1 MVAVRQSM
9 ISRTR
14 SGGISLLTDIVLA
27 AALCAA
33 VGAVIALDRRSK
45 PTAEPPAVEPI
56 VVEQPVDQ
64 PPRRNGLRI
73 AVTPEPAVFDDV
85 GRLLDSLGAGYAYR
99 MIPLDDILDLEK
111 IGQFDVLFLTCSGFT
126 DTWLG
131 SKSDGELRGGELY
144 EPNPETFER
153 AKQTLRKFVSDGG
166 TLYASD
172 LHLLT
177 LEACFPEFYASALDD
192 RGAPQIVDARV
203 VDENL
208 KRVIGERI
216 ELTFDQEGWRPA
228 ALAGEKLVT
237 LLEGDYRSLGG
248 ETKHAPLLVRYPL
261 GQGSVIFTSFHNEKQ
276 NSDKEKELLKFLV
289 FSVVTASTDAE
300 AERTLARG
308 GFSRT
313 RKDLFSASRESEP
326 IRRTYENVRETDLQF
341 VLAFSDQGAEL
352 ELEVE
357 GPDGAVLRKRGGSTI
372 SIDVPAAPVGSWHY
386 RIRPISVPSDNFP
399 FTISVGQRN

>member
-1 MVAVRQSM
+1 MVAARQSL
-9 ISRTR
+9 ITSTRTGAIR
-14 SGGISLLTDIVLA
+14 LSADIVLA
-27 AALCAA
+27 VALCAA

-45 PTAEPPAVEPI
+45 PAADPPAVEP
-56 VVEQPVDQ
+56 VAGEQVDQ
-64 PPRRNGLRI
+64 PQRRSGLRI

-99 MIPLDDILDLEK
+99 MIPLDDILEPEK

-144 EPNPETFER
+144 EPNTETFER

-228 ALAGEKLVT
+228 ALAGEGLAT

-248 ETKHAPLLVRYPL
+248 ETKHAPLLVRFPL

-289 FSVVTASTDAE
+289 FSVVTASADAE

-313 RKDLFSASRESEP
+313 KKDLFSASRESEP
-326 IRRTYENVRETDLQF
+326 IRRTYENTREVDLQF

-357 GPDGAVLRKRGGSTI
+357 GPDGAVRRKQGGSTI
-372 SIDVPAAPVGSWHY
+372 SIDVPAAAVGSWHY

-399 FTISVGQRN
+399 FTISVGQRR